1 MAEEQSFEDAVNEY
15 IERTKAM
22 IGTNSLER
30 IPEPPYDS
38 LLTMEKPWEGPGL
51 IYGSP
56 IVATEEAIQRYCR
69 TSGESN
75 PLFTDPAY
83 AATTRYGCQLCPHGI
98 LARVRYLSV
107 HGARRPGGYPVAN
120 FISGGAWEHYDVLR
134 VGDAWDSA
142 QTMSEFLDKKG
153 SRGRLLFLIG
163 EVFWWNLRDE
173 LVAKCYSTQIMVPMR
188 SMGAQRAMP
197 VEQVGKELIYSRNVS
212 QYSAEEVA
220 QVVQDIER
228 EEVRGAEPRY
238 WEDVQVGDKLP
249 PVTLPPHT
257 IQDMTTGG
265 SIGPGGVSF
274 ERDYLAKKAESGR
287 GRHHPVTNWPYS
299 GSEHD
304 DSLIAPYR
312 GQRAAFDHGIFR
324 AQWPQRLFTNWMGD
338 DGFLRA
344 WYIAFRKVLYYG
356 DLLTFNGEVVK
367 KYRVTETGI
376 AGPGG
381 VPGEAEYC
389 AVGIKYAGVNQ
400 LGEASSPGTATVYLS
415 SREYGPV
422 QLPIPHAPR
431 PPYVPFDTHRRDWYI
446 GSDA

>member
-1 MAEEQSFEDAVNEY
+1 MAEEQTFEEAINEY

-38 LLTMEKPWEGPGL
+38 LVTMEKVWDGPGL

-56 IVATEEAIQRYCR
+56 IVATAENIQRYCR

-75 PLFTDPAY
+75 PIYTDPGY

-134 VGDAWDSA
+134 VGDAWNSVK
-142 QTMSEFLDKKG
+142 TTTEFLDKKG
-153 SRGRLLFLIG
+153 SRGRLLFMIG

-173 LVAKCYSTQIMVPMR
+173 LIAKCYSTQIMVPMR
-188 SMGAQRAMP
+188 SMRARRAMT
-197 VEQVGKELIYSRNVS
+197 VDVVGKELIYSRNVS
-212 QYSAEEVA
+212 KYSKKEMA
-220 QVVQDIER
+220 QVMQDIER

-238 WEDVQVGDKLP
+238 WEDVQVGDTLP

-257 IQDMTTGG
+257 IQDMTIGG
-265 SIGPGGVSF
+265 SIGRGSQSF
-274 ERDYLAKKAESGR
+274 ELDYHEKRENTRSA
-287 GRHHPVTNWPYS
+287 RHHPVTNWPYS
-299 GSEHD
+299 GGEHD

-344 WYIAFRKVLYYG
+344 WYIAFRKILYYG

-367 KYRVTETGI
+367 KYRVTERGE

-400 LGEASSPGTATVYLS
+400 LGEESSPGTATVYLPS
-415 SREYGPV
+415 KEYGSV
-422 QLPIPHAPR
+422 QLPIPHTPR
-431 PPYVPFDTHRRDWYI
+431 PPYVPFDRHRRDWYI
-446 GSDA
+446 GA